1 MDMPNNIPFCQSTEL
16 PHEGTAWSWDARKQK
31 LRELNHIMLLIQLC
45 EAERISRSP
54 GPLGLGA
61 LPRFG
66 DIDVYLLLY
75 LPEDGEGQ

>member
-1 MDMPNNIPFCQSTEL
+1 
-16 PHEGTAWSWDARKQK
+16 
-31 LRELNHIMLLIQLC
+31 MLLIRLAPSEHG
-45 EAERISRSP
+45 EAEHISWGP

-66 DIDVYLLLY
+66 DIDVYPLLY